1 MTEYEGSLKTHLT
14 AGPWGGGN
22 GQGFWGVWNFY
33 SRILLDKRIWKVIY
47 WGALIEAEIL
57 WRYSIQ
63 SEDWCSRAWV
73 CQLHSSTWLS
83 IIKLLLLL
91 FDNLMHSG
99 YWVWARSFFEG
110 GGGGGKLVF
119 SLGISSKAVWIFW
132 LLIFCLFYYFALVEF
147 ICICIFRFFFRK
159 NFSWS
164 PRAYFLAADLS
175 RTISS
180 RH

>member
-1 MTEYEGSLKTHLT
+1 MVKDFGVSETSIPGFCWIREFGRYLLGS
-14 AGPWGGGN
+14 
-22 GQGFWGVWNFY
+22 
-33 SRILLDKRIWKVIY
+33 
-47 WGALIEAEIL
+47 LIEAEIL

-99 YWVWARSFFEG
+99 YWVWARNFFE

-147 ICICIFRFFFRK
+147 TCICIFRFFFRK

-164 PRAYFLAADLS
+164 PKNLAQGLLS
-175 RTISS
+175 SS
-180 RH
+180 RSLKDNFISTLVEK